1 MDIRIPYDIW
11 NIFKIIHRDIYYIFF
26 RGDRNETAT
35 IIETFLEPFSM
46 DPDLLG
52 KYDKAYS
59 HASFGVT
66 RTLIYGVCAA
76 RKTGHNAPHP
86 RSEGSVKRVRFNR
99 P

>member
-1 MDIRIPYDIW
+1 MI
-11 NIFKIIHRDIYYIFF
+11 
-26 RGDRNETAT
+26 T

-46 DPDLLG
+46 HPDLFG

-59 HASFGVT
+59 RASFGVT